1 MVTITSLGMA
11 SVFNG
16 HEGAGDVGSC
26 FLGSWSKLD
35 GGLRGVSVK
44 KGRLT
49 KCGQRKP
56 GYHARDHRGPRGL
69 AE

>member
-1 MVTITSLGMA
+1 MVTITSVGVA

-16 HEGAGDVGSC
+16 HEGVGHVGSC

-35 GGLRGVSVK
+35 GGLSDVAWK

-49 KCGQRKP
+49 KCG
-56 GYHARDHRGPRGL
+56 
-69 AE
+69 